1 MVKVEGNMMNK
12 RMAFIT
18 GAGSGIGREIAKKLA
33 SRNFNIIVA
42 DLNLKNAEETVSII
56 EKSGFEARAVHCDVT
71 KLESVKKAVEE
82 SVNHY
87 QRIDILVNNAG
98 WDKVEPFLKSDPST
112 WKRIIDINLLG
123 QIHTCKEILPLMIE
137 NGYGKVVNIASDAAR
152 VGSSGEAVYS
162 AAKGGVI
169 AFTKTIAREMARH
182 KLNINCVAPGPAD
195 TPLFQEIGS
204 YNVGIASALEK
215 AIPFRRLAQPEDIA
229 GAVAYF
235 VSEDAGY
242 ITGQT
247 LSVNGGLTMV

>member
-1 MVKVEGNMMNK
+1 MNK
-12 RMAFIT
+12 RIAFIT

-42 DLNLKNAEETVSII
+42 DINHKNAEETVSLI
-56 EKSGFEARAVHCDVT
+56 EKSGLEARAVHCDVT

-82 SVNHY
+82 SMNNYH
-87 QRIDILVNNAG
+87 RIDILVNNAG

-182 KLNINCVAPGPAD
+182 KLNINCIAPGPAD

-204 YNVGIASALEK
+204 YNEGIAGALEK

-229 GAVAYF
+229 SAVAYF

>member
-1 MVKVEGNMMNK
+1 MMNK
-12 RMAFIT
+12 RIAFIT

-42 DLNLKNAEETVSII
+42 DINHENAEETVSLIGN
-56 EKSGFEARAVHCDVT
+56 SGFEARAVHCDVT

-87 QRIDILVNNAG
+87 HRIDILVNNAG

-169 AFTKTIAREMARH
+169 AFTKTIAREMARY
-182 KLNINCVAPGPAD
+182 KLNINCIAPGPAD

-204 YNVGIASALEK
+204 YNEGIAGALEK

-229 GAVAYF
+229 SAVAYF

>member
-1 MVKVEGNMMNK
+1 MNK